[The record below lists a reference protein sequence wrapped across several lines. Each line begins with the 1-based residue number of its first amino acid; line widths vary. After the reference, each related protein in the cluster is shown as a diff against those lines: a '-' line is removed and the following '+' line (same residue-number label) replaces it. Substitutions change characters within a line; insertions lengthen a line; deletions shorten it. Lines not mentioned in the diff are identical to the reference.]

1 MTLAL
6 CMEKM
11 TMSDVFLRIE
21 HKLDVIINY
30 LHGITNV
37 APEDIPKQVP
47 GAGGLT
53 SGRCPITDTP
63 IYYSVDPKT
72 GNPMRVDGLDS
83 GMRTYI
89 DAAIPAEPS
98 WKERNTY
105 LGNINEG
112 EDT

>member
-1 MTLAL
+1 
-6 CMEKM
+6 
-11 TMSDVFLRIE
+11 MSDVFLRIE

-37 APEDIPKQVP
+37 RPDDIPKQVP

-63 IYYSVDPKT
+63 IYYSVDTKT
-72 GNPMRVDGLDS
+72 GMPIRVDGLDS

-89 DAAIPAEPS
+89 DASVPDAPVWDVRS
-98 WKERNTY
+98 NN
-105 LGNINEG
+105 LGNVDTG
-112 EDT
+112 EEP